1 MSTSRSSNS
10 YEGEAVG
17 GGVNSIFESSGN
29 NICFNRL
36 CVVMEFQFTCG
47 CGEEISE
54 FTRGEHPEVSTQVG
68 CNDCGTVY
76 ALTIT
81 PLKEQY

>member
-1 MSTSRSSNS
+1 
-10 YEGEAVG
+10 
-17 GGVNSIFESSGN
+17 
-29 NICFNRL
+29 
-36 CVVMEFQFTCG
+36 MEFQFTCG